1 MKFDKEAMLLYAITD
16 RTWLGYQTLAEQVEE
31 ALKGGAT
38 CMQLREKDLDADSF
52 MEEAIIIKELCQKYK
67 VPFIIN
73 DNVELA
79 VACDADGVHVGQ
91 GDMPVAEVRKRIG
104 ADKILGV
111 SAQTIEQ
118 AKKAQQDG
126 ADYLGVGAVFTTS
139 TKKDANT
146 VTKEMLNKI
155 CEEVSIP
162 VVAIGGI
169 SKFNL
174 MQLKGS
180 GIDGVAVVSAIFAS
194 SDIEQSTKEL
204 LMLSKQMVEA

>member
-1 MKFDKEAMLLYAITD
+1 MLLYAITD

>member
-52 MEEAIIIKELCQKYK
+52 MEEAIIIKDLCQKYK